1 MESSWCKSSPVKA
14 VAGRPEASVAVRWAT
29 GGREAYTARKR
40 AARIELRNRP
50 VVAKADAVVVAEGS
64 TLITVTRGGQ
74 GSPESVARGT
84 LSKGFPVNLGEL
96 AISPEMG
103 SVLPNPKE
111 PGLRGMRAAPREAN
125 KPSTRETCRQGQ
137 PEAAATGER
146 AGLRPHST
154 VEGGEPQGSRKGRP
168 RYPLEGR
175 GKQVDVSIG
184 NRIHG
189 TQNSE
194 TYIQWNSVD

>member
-14 VAGRPEASVAVRWAT
+14 VAGRPEASVAVRRAT

-64 TLITVTRGGQ
+64 TWITVTRGGQ
-74 GSPESVARGT
+74 GSPESGARGT

-111 PGLRGMRAAPREAN
+111 PGLRGMRAARE
-125 KPSTRETCRQGQ
+125 KRTGPQREQPVAKGNRRRQLRVSEQ
-137 PEAAATGER
+137 AYDPIVPLKVENRR
-146 AGLRPHST
+146 APGRGGHDIHWR
-154 VEGGEPQGSRKGRP
+154 EGGNRWTYRFGTVYTGRRTRK
-168 RYPLEGR
+168 
-175 GKQVDVSIG
+175 
-184 NRIHG
+184 RISNG
-189 TQNSE
+189 T
-194 TYIQWNSVD
+194 